1 MKKTLLLLALS
12 AAFLVPFKGFAQDPY
27 TLTPFNG
34 AIFYGMYGE
43 TVTEPVPEGL
53 IRNSNSSYGRMLTQ
67 EELDAFGNKL
77 TMTVTLSPLC
87 DNYDRIGNVNLA
99 FVPKGQ
105 TTYNYNEVKRIEI
118 GRFITPFMRLTNTA
132 VTEVPYVYDL
142 DHLTNLFHDEAL
154 TAVYDLWVELEVYG
168 YQGGPGQGGAAV
180 EIPICA
186 NRKDVY
192 MGSLSFESTTDETIP
207 APTSS
212 FVAPMS
218 YKYELKNYTLAGTDV
233 LDQTVRTIEVSLD
246 APVQNAQLHII
257 TSNHGS
263 NSQGEEYVR
272 RNHYIYFDD
281 ELKLQ
286 YKPGGVSCIPFLE
299 YNTQINCI
307 YYQCNGT
314 SNPPV
319 MPDND
324 SAWYWNNWC
333 PGDKIPNRVVDLG
346 DLAAGEH
353 SYRIE
358 VPEAVFAADQ
368 GYFPMSVYIT
378 GEGMNGLVLDKET
391 FLNEAVSV
399 YPNPTN
405 DYVTINAGG
414 LGIKTVN
421 VINTL
426 GQNVYTG
433 TADKI
438 DMTQFQSG
446 IYIVKIAFDN
456 NQSVVKKIIKE

>member
-1 MKKTLLLLALS
+1 
-12 AAFLVPFKGFAQDPY
+12 
-27 TLTPFNG
+27 
-34 AIFYGMYGE
+34 
-43 TVTEPVPEGL
+43 
-53 IRNSNSSYGRMLTQ
+53 
-67 EELDAFGNKL
+67 
-77 TMTVTLSPLC
+77 
-87 DNYDRIGNVNLA
+87 
-99 FVPKGQ
+99 
-105 TTYNYNEVKRIEI
+105 
-118 GRFITPFMRLTNTA
+118 
-132 VTEVPYVYDL
+132 
-142 DHLTNLFHDEAL
+142 
-154 TAVYDLWVELEVYG
+154 
-168 YQGGPGQGGAAV
+168 
-180 EIPICA
+180 
-186 NRKDVY
+186 
-192 MGSLSFESTTDETIP
+192 
-207 APTSS
+207 
-212 FVAPMS
+212 
-218 YKYELKNYTLAGTDV
+218 
-233 LDQTVRTIEVSLD
+233 
-246 APVQNAQLHII
+246 
-257 TSNHGS
+257 
-263 NSQGEEYVR
+263 
-272 RNHYIYFDD
+272 
-281 ELKLQ
+281 
-286 YKPGGVSCIPFLE
+286 
-299 YNTQINCI
+299 
-307 YYQCNGT
+307 
-314 SNPPV
+314 
-319 MPDND
+319 MPDDD

-358 VPEAVFAADQ
+358 VPEAVFAGDQ